1 MPDWIDDI
9 AGSEDASRKIR
20 TLGASSPLMLA
31 GVIKSAREHFHSLIG
46 DAAHADD
53 IERRVLEALSPA
65 EREVLQKPAPK
76 YSLGARL
83 EPK

>member
-9 AGSEDASRKIR
+9 GASEEASQKIR

-31 GVIKSAREHFHSLIG
+31 GIIQSAREHFHSLIG

-53 IERRVLEALSPA
+53 IERRVLETLSPS
-65 EREVLQKPAPK
+65 EREVLKKPVPK

-83 EPK
+83 ERK